1 MNLETKLSINGFCWR
16 EREYDF
22 RIKEVIKQKYSLRD
36 MIAKG
41 VASRYGKLE
50 GVEDF
55 LKPLISKIIPD
66 PYHLHGMEDSVKY
79 IANIILKKK
88 KIAIF
93 GDYDVDGATSTALL
107 YKYLKDIGVSDVLFH
122 IPDRIKEGYGPNEK
136 ALQKFKDEGVDLC
149 ILLDCG
155 TVAYA
160 PLKFA
165 KSIGL
170 DVIVVDH
177 HISSETLPDAVAVI
191 NPNRYDQNSSCTNLA
206 AVGVTFLLLC
216 GLQRYLET
224 EIDYFK
230 KKSIA
235 KPDLRRYLDLVA
247 LGTVCDI
254 VPLTGLNRAMVK
266 IGLEVLNSSKNIG
279 IQAMIDHLNF
289 QKKLDVGDLG
299 FAIGPRINSGGRVGD
314 AAIGATLLTSSNPS
328 NAYELAE
335 TLTALNEKR
344 KLIEEQ
350 ALRWAVNEV
359 EKKQR
364 NQSFVMIA
372 GDWHPGV
379 SGLIASRI
387 KDIYNL
393 PTMAISFYKGDEIGK
408 ASCRSIYGIDI
419 GGAILRAREKGLVVE
434 GGGHAMAGGFS
445 VTKCGM
451 EDLEKFF
458 EEVFFERLQDMGFH
472 AYRDYDNEISINQ
485 INSYFYE
492 EMSIL
497 QPFGSGNPQMK
508 FVIKNVNVK
517 QARAFGVNGAHL
529 TCRLHDQ
536 NGYSIKCNSFGNAVK
551 NSCDILIS
559 NPKNVSVFGS
569 ISLNFWNG
577 NEYLEFL
584 AEDVMV

>member
-279 IQAMIDHLNF
+279 
-289 QKKLDVGDLG
+289 
-299 FAIGPRINSGGRVGD
+299 
-314 AAIGATLLTSSNPS
+314 SNPS

-551 NSCDILIS
+551 NSCDIL
-559 NPKNVSVFGS
+559 
-569 ISLNFWNG
+569 
-577 NEYLEFL
+577 
-584 AEDVMV
+584 EDVMV